1 MVENDFGAYQASQEV
16 SIIST
21 NATNTDTSWNSPHS
35 PAKIP
40 TAVCKIVKISDT
52 WLKLLGAIISG
63 SLFLSGLLGFVIWIQ
78 RFLNSLPILA

>member
-21 NATNTDTSWNSPHS
+21 NVTNTDTSWNFPHS

-40 TAVCKIVKISDT
+40 TTVCKIVKIAS
-52 WLKLLGAIISG
+52 
-63 SLFLSGLLGFVIWIQ
+63 FLSQIKKRTIPAVTDNFKSNDKLFELQ
-78 RFLNSLPILA
+78 LKPS